1 MAARSFPPHPNGFPR
16 AAGAGARQ
24 LRHHLPRRIHGGRHE
39 AGDEAGNDSAPLTPS
54 TLRAHRPEPGPNP
67 APDPVPDHVPNR
79 DPMRDPEPEP
89 EPAVEEP
96 LNVEIPPPTRH

>member
-1 MAARSFPPHPNGFPR
+1 MKLETKPETTEPLSPP
-16 AAGAGARQ
+16 Q
-24 LRHHLPRRIHGGRHE
+24 LLPFRH
-39 AGDEAGNDSAPLTPS
+39 APLTPS
-54 TLRAHRPEPGPNP
+54 TLRAHRPEPVPNP